1 MRKKVLTLSIILTL
15 ATLLTVGVQ
24 FTSLSSANF
33 FPDPGP
39 DLQRIYIRSNGNVEP
54 ATAPLER
61 IGNTYKLTD
70 NITMHTIVIQRDNVV
85 VDGSGF
91 LLEGNKSWVG
101 LAPGWGDAGNNGI
114 IITGRNHVNITN
126 LNIKGFTAGVRV
138 SGSSHIS
145 IVGNSFNE
153 LAAVFDAPMG
163 IVAEASSHV
172 LIENNSFSRIYGPAI
187 ACNGTNIAIK
197 DNTLIDIADS
207 VDGSIAL
214 QGSSNTIT
222 DNLIETASPS
232 IRLGS
237 AYSTIIARNHITG
250 SMAFISASNNQI
262 YHNNLTGIR
271 LIFSSNN
278 TFFCNSMTNNAV
290 YDTIALDQGTKNNTF
305 YTNNFPANCSIRIQ
319 DAGATFWDNGTI
331 GNYWSNYNGTDGNG
345 DGIGDSPYVI
355 TGVKWDNDAG
365 GDVSFVAGQDNYPL
379 MAPYD
384 IENNKVVVPPP
395 DPFPVSPI
403 AALAAFAVVVA
414 AAGLLAYFRISKRQA
429 ATSVKD

>member
-1 MRKKVLTLSIILTL
+1 MKRTMLTLSTILTL
-15 ATLLTVGVQ
+15 VIYLIVGVQ
-24 FTSLSSANF
+24 FTNLSSANF

-54 ATAPLER
+54 ATAPIER

-70 NITMHTIVIQRDNVV
+70 KIIMHTIVIQRDNIVL
-85 VDGSGF
+85 DGSDY
-91 LLEGNKSWVG
+91 LIEGNKSWMG

-126 LNIKGFTAGVRV
+126 LNIKGFTAGVRI

-187 ACNGTNIAIK
+187 ACNGTNITIK
-197 DNTLIDIADS
+197 ANTLTDIADS
-207 VDGSIAL
+207 VDGCIAF

-250 SMAFISASNNQI
+250 SIAFISASNNQI
-262 YHNNLTGIR
+262 YQNNLTGIR

-278 TFFCNSMTNNAV
+278 TFFCNNMTNNAV

-305 YTNNFPANCSIRIQ
+305 YANTFPANCSIRIQ
-319 DAGATFWDNGTI
+319 DAGTTFWDNGTI
-331 GNYWSNYNGTDGNG
+331 GNYWSNYNGTDSNG
-345 DGIGDSPYVI
+345 DGIGDSPYMI
-355 TGVKWDNDAG
+355 TGVKWDNDAQ
-365 GDVSFVAGQDNYPL
+365 GDVSFVVGQDNYPL
-379 MAPYD
+379 MAPYNT
-384 IENNKVVVPPP
+384 ENDEVVLPPQE
-395 DPFPVSPI
+395 PFSMLLI
-403 AALAAFAVVVA
+403 IGAFITTILAVV
-414 AAGLLAYFRISKRQA
+414 AGLLFYRRKRRREAAQA
-429 ATSVKD
+429 